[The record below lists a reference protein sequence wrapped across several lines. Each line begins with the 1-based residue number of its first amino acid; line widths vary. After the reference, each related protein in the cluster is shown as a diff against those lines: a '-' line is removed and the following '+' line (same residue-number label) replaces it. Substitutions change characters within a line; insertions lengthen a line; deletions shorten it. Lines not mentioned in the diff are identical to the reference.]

1 MALKVPLSGPVTRFT
16 RPFLQNSLSE
26 YLWKFS
32 NFFFFNKSCN
42 FITLNIKVVGL
53 GSCVIYVP
61 NIVWVKYYFSALPEL
76 LQGWNNDPTWL
87 IWDVVGTFQRLPD
100 GPRLLTHTR
109 ETSSLYSCLSQPIP
123 YSKTGVFVGLKTV
136 TRFTRHFRLLG
147 RSVLLNFDKLFKG
160 FKIDQF
166 WHP

>member
-1 MALKVPLSGPVTRFT
+1 MKIFH
-16 RPFLQNSLSE
+16 
-26 YLWKFS
+26 
-32 NFFFFNKSCN
+32 FFNKSCN

-53 GSCVIYVP
+53 GFRVIYVP
-61 NIVWVKYYFSALPEL
+61 NIAWVKYYFSVYLSCSVLETTFLP
-76 LQGWNNDPTWL
+76 GISGT
-87 IWDVVGTFQRLPD
+87 VVRPFQRLPD
-100 GPRLLTHTR
+100 GPRLLTRTR

-123 YSKTGVFVGLKTV
+123 YSKTGVFEVLKTV

-166 WHP
+166 WHLRLKDASERQV